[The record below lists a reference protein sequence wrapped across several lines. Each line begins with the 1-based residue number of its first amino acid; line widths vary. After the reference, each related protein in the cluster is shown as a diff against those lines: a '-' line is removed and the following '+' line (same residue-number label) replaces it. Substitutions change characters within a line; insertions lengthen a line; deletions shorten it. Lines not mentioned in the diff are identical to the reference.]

1 MRLLYEAAIRLMVA
15 VIWMAQP
22 FSPKARLWMRGR
34 RNWRNRLP
42 SPPAGRHPVLWMH
55 VASLGEFE
63 QGRPVLE
70 GFRQQYP
77 AGWVALSFFSPSGYE
92 VRKNYPGAD
101 VVCYLPAD
109 MLHQAR
115 DFLDRLQPD
124 LAIFVKYDFWA
135 NYLWEL
141 RQRHIPTLLI
151 AALFRPEQPFF
162 RLWGGFWRQMLGCF
176 THIFTQNTASEA
188 LVRSLGLT
196 AVSTAGD
203 PRVDR
208 VLQLAQESSPWEHP
222 PLKADIIAGSTWPA
236 DEDVLLPAIHH
247 PALAQ
252 WRWII
257 APHEPSPQHVRRLAQ
272 RLQRRWAYYSEW
284 DGQQAVDVLIVD
296 SVGLLGRLYRCARI
310 AYVGGG
316 FGRGIHNTLEPAAYG
331 LPILFG
337 PKYARFEEARQF
349 VQRGGAWPVRRS
361 EELLAALQRLQ
372 RPEDYRHAS
381 RAVQQFLS
389 ENKGAS
395 AQILRFMST
404 LFSR

>member
-109 MLHQAR
+109 TLHQAR

-141 RQRHIPTLLI
+141 RQRRIPTLLI

-208 VLQLAQESSPWEHP
+208 VLQLAQDSSPWEHP

-349 VQRGGAWPVRRS
+349 VQRGGAWPVRHS

-395 AQILRFMST
+395 AQILRFVGAF
-404 LFSR
+404 FSR